1 MIYDSSS
8 LSEASIEPHPVRY
21 FHESLN
27 MNEHIGSSLSSFQ
40 TVQNGGCLVNDKLN
54 NRIKIPEDLKQAD
67 PKGNLIWV
75 NVKPSL
81 CAKTKTK

>member
-1 MIYDSSS
+1 MIVHLLEVEMTYDSSN
-8 LSEASIEPHPVRY
+8 LSEGLYTRPHPVKY

-67 PKGNLIWV
+67 QKEI
-75 NVKPSL
+75 
-81 CAKTKTK
+81 